1 MHRFKRFAGSCIKT
15 LGQTGKTAIIF
26 IPMNTETKYNVGWH
40 TEEGFSETATEP
52 SLTLALSGDI
62 TKPPLSRRRG
72 DGSPA
77 VTSKQRGDGH
87 ILSLLTKLL
96 VIHLESDPLTMLLS
110 VLQSWGGLKK
120 VCSLHSPI
128 PLWPPSLPPQGKQHS
143 YVSPSQSGI
152 LAVSTN
158 SSCSDGDSG
167 LCRRPRVLADQM
179 FNIFIG

>member
-77 VTSKQRGDGH
+77 VTSKRGWAHPVSPDQ
-87 ILSLLTKLL
+87 
-96 VIHLESDPLTMLLS
+96 VISNS
-110 VLQSWGGLKK
+110 FRK
-120 VCSLHSPI
+120 
-128 PLWPPSLPPQGKQHS
+128 WPPYYAAISPP
-143 YVSPSQSGI
+143 I
-152 LAVSTN
+152 LGWVKKGVFPAQPHTPMTPFSTPTGQTTQLCVPFAVR
-158 SSCSDGDSG
+158 CLGCVHQF
-167 LCRRPRVLADQM
+167 LL
-179 FNIFIG
+179 